1 MGSNTQEKFSLKAL
15 PGLIIDTYKSWMSH
29 DPFRSSAVVAYY
41 AILSLPALLVIIVN
55 VVGAVWGTEIVQG
68 KLTEE
73 FSMALGSDA
82 ATSIQGMIAET
93 QNEHK
98 STLSSIIGVGVL
110 LFAATGVVYHL
121 KISLNAIWRIK
132 SDPQAKIK
140 KVVLDRMLSFAFI
153 LAIGFLLLISFMVT
167 AAISVLNDFIR
178 QVLPDILLYVAY
190 GIDFL
195 ISIAII
201 SVLFGLMFK
210 YLPDANVKWPS
221 VRIGAV
227 ITALLF
233 VLGKSALGY
242 YFGQAEP
249 GSTYGAA
256 GTVVL
261 ILLWVS
267 YSCLI
272 LFFGAE
278 FTYNYAE
285 RFGSGIEPN
294 SRAVATSNPKTT

>member
-1 MGSNTQEKFSLKAL
+1 MSKDKSRQFSLKAL
-15 PGLIIDTYKSWMSH
+15 PGLIVDTYKSWLSN

-55 VVGAVWGTEIVQG
+55 LVGAVWGTEIVQG
-68 KLTEE
+68 KLTDE

-82 ATSIQGMIAET
+82 ATSIQAMIEET
-93 QNEHK
+93 QSVEK
-98 STLSSIIGVGVL
+98 STLSSIIGISIL

-132 SDPQAKIK
+132 PDPQAKIK
-140 KVVLDRMLSFAFI
+140 KVIIDRVLSFAFI

-178 QVLPDILLYVAY
+178 EVLPDVLLYAAY
-190 GIDFL
+190 TIDFL

-210 YLPDANVKWPS
+210 YLPDAKVKWPS
-221 VRIGAV
+221 VKIGAV
-227 ITALLF
+227 LTALLF

-242 YFGQAEP
+242 YFGLAEP

-256 GTVVL
+256 GTIVL

-285 RFGSGIEPN
+285 KFGYGIKPN
-294 SRAVATSNPKTT
+294 SRAVNREDIC

>member
-1 MGSNTQEKFSLKAL
+1 MSKDNSKQFSIKAL
-15 PGLIIDTYKSWMSH
+15 PGLVVDTYKSWLSN
-29 DPFRSSAVVAYY
+29 DPFRSSAVMAYY

-55 VVGAVWGTEIVQG
+55 VVGAVWGAEIVQG

-82 ATSIQGMIAET
+82 ATSIKTMIEET
-93 QNEHK
+93 QSAEK
-98 STLSSIIGVGVL
+98 STLSSIIGIGIL

-132 SDPQAKIK
+132 PDPQAKIK
-140 KVVLDRMLSFAFI
+140 KVIIDRVLSFAFI
-153 LAIGFLLLISFMVT
+153 LAIGFLLLISFIVT

-178 QVLPDILLYVAY
+178 EVLPDVLLYAAY
-190 GIDFL
+190 AIDFL

-210 YLPDANVKWPS
+210 YLPDAKVKWPT
-221 VRIGAV
+221 VKIGA
-227 ITALLF
+227 ILTALLF

-242 YFGQAEP
+242 YFGLAEP

-256 GTVVL
+256 GTIVL

-285 RFGSGIEPN
+285 KFGYGIKPN
-294 SRAVATSNPKTT
+294 SRAVRDKEPC

>member
-1 MGSNTQEKFSLKAL
+1 MSKDNSKQFSIKAL
-15 PGLIIDTYKSWMSH
+15 PGLIVDTYKSWLSN

-55 VVGAVWGTEIVQG
+55 VVGAVWGAEIVQG

-82 ATSIQGMIAET
+82 ATSIKTMIEET
-93 QNEHK
+93 QSAEK
-98 STLSSIIGVGVL
+98 STLSSIIGIGIL

-132 SDPQAKIK
+132 PDPQAKIK
-140 KVVLDRMLSFAFI
+140 KVIIDRVLSFAFI
-153 LAIGFLLLISFMVT
+153 LAIGFLLLISFIVT

-178 QVLPDILLYVAY
+178 EVLPDVLLYAAY
-190 GIDFL
+190 AIDFL

-210 YLPDANVKWPS
+210 YLPDAKVKWPT
-221 VRIGAV
+221 VKIGA
-227 ITALLF
+227 ILTALLF

-242 YFGQAEP
+242 HFGLAEP

-256 GTVVL
+256 GTIVL

-285 RFGSGIEPN
+285 KFGYGIKPN
-294 SRAVATSNPKTT
+294 SRAVRDKEPC

>member
-1 MGSNTQEKFSLKAL
+1 MGHHKKDQFSFKAFL
-15 PGLIIDTYKSWMSH
+15 NLLLDTYKSWLSH

-55 VVGAVWGTEIVQG
+55 IVGAVWGTEIVQG

-73 FSMALGSDA
+73 FSMALGRDA
-82 ATSIQGMIAET
+82 AASIQAMITET
-93 QNEHK
+93 QSEHK
-98 STLSSIIGVGVL
+98 STISTIIGIGVL
-110 LFAATGVVYHL
+110 LFGATGVFYHL

-132 SDPQAKIK
+132 ADPNAKIK
-140 KVVLDRMLSFAFI
+140 KVVIDRVLSFAFI
-153 LAIGFLLLISFMVT
+153 LAIGFLLLVSFIVT

-178 QVLPDILLYVAY
+178 QVLPDVLLYVAY
-190 GIDFL
+190 TLDFL
-195 ISIAII
+195 ISTGII
-201 SVLFGLMFK
+201 SVLFGLIFK
-210 YLPDANVKWPS
+210 YLPDANIKWPS
-221 VRIGAV
+221 VKIGAV
-227 ITALLF
+227 LTALLF
-233 VLGKSALGY
+233 VMGKSALGY

-256 GTVVL
+256 GTIVL

-278 FTYNYAE
+278 FTYNYAKK
-285 RFGSGIEPN
+285 FGYGIEPN
-294 SRAVATSNPKTT
+294 SRAVSKEDIC

>member
-1 MGSNTQEKFSLKAL
+1 MYSNEKNEKFTLKAL
-15 PGLIIDTYKSWMSH
+15 PSLIVDTYRSWMSN

-82 ATSIQGMIAET
+82 ATSIKTMIEET
-93 QNEHK
+93 QSVEK
-98 STLSSIIGVGVL
+98 STLSSIIGISIL

-132 SDPQAKIK
+132 PDPQAKIK
-140 KVVLDRMLSFAFI
+140 KVIIDRVLSFAFI
-153 LAIGFLLLISFMVT
+153 LAIGFLLLISFIVT

-178 QVLPDILLYVAY
+178 KVLPDVLLYAAY
-190 GIDFL
+190 TIDFL

-210 YLPDANVKWPS
+210 YLPDAMVKWPS
-221 VRIGAV
+221 VKIGAV
-227 ITALLF
+227 LTALLF

-242 YFGQAEP
+242 YFGLAEP

-256 GTVVL
+256 GTIVL

-285 RFGSGIEPN
+285 RFGHGIKPN
-294 SRAVATSNPKTT
+294 SRAVKENEPC

>member
-1 MGSNTQEKFSLKAL
+1 MYSNEKNEKFTLKAL
-15 PGLIIDTYKSWMSH
+15 PSLIVDTYRSWMSN

-41 AILSLPALLVIIVN
+41 AIISLPALLVIIVN

-82 ATSIQGMIAET
+82 ATSIKTMIEET
-93 QNEHK
+93 QSVEK
-98 STLSSIIGVGVL
+98 STLSSIIGISIL

-132 SDPQAKIK
+132 PDPQAKIK
-140 KVVLDRMLSFAFI
+140 KVIIDRVLSFAFI
-153 LAIGFLLLISFMVT
+153 LAIGFLLLISFIVT

-178 QVLPDILLYVAY
+178 KVLPDVLLYAAY
-190 GIDFL
+190 TIDFL

-210 YLPDANVKWPS
+210 YLPDAMVKWPS
-221 VRIGAV
+221 VKIGAV
-227 ITALLF
+227 LTALLF

-242 YFGQAEP
+242 YFGLAEP

-256 GTVVL
+256 GTIVL

-285 RFGSGIEPN
+285 RFGHGIKPN
-294 SRAVATSNPKTT
+294 SRAVKENEPC

>member
-1 MGSNTQEKFSLKAL
+1 MEQNNREQFSFKAL
-15 PGLIIDTYKSWMSH
+15 PRLLVDTYTSWMSH
-29 DPFRSSAVVAYY
+29 DPFRASAVVAYY
-41 AILSLPALLVIIVN
+41 AILSMPALLVIIVN
-55 VVGAVWGTEIVQG
+55 LVGAVWGTEIVQG

-82 ATSIQGMIAET
+82 AVAIQSMISET
-93 QNEHK
+93 QSGHK
-98 STLSSIIGVGVL
+98 STLSSIIGIGIL

-121 KISLNAIWRIK
+121 KISLNAIWRVK

-140 KVVLDRMLSFAFI
+140 KVILDRILSFAFI

-167 AAISVLNDFIR
+167 AAISILNDFIR
-178 QVLPDILLYVAY
+178 EVLPDVLLYVAY

-201 SVLFGLMFK
+201 SVLFALMFK
-210 YLPDANVKWPS
+210 YLPDAKVKWPS
-221 VRIGAV
+221 VKIGAV
-227 ITALLF
+227 LTALLF
-233 VLGKSALGY
+233 VMGKSALGY

-278 FTYNYAE
+278 FTYNYAD
-285 RFGSGIEPN
+285 RFGFSIEPN
-294 SRAVATSNPKTT
+294 SRAVKDNEPC

>member
-1 MGSNTQEKFSLKAL
+1 MSKDKSRQFSLKAL
-15 PGLIIDTYKSWMSH
+15 PGLIVDTYKSWLSN

-55 VVGAVWGTEIVQG
+55 LVGAVWGTEIVQG
-68 KLTEE
+68 KLTDE

-82 ATSIQGMIAET
+82 ATSIQAMIEET
-93 QNEHK
+93 QSVEK
-98 STLSSIIGVGVL
+98 STLSSIIGIGIL

-132 SDPQAKIK
+132 PDPQAKIK
-140 KVVLDRMLSFAFI
+140 KVIIDRVLSFAFI

-167 AAISVLNDFIR
+167 AAISILNDFIR
-178 QVLPDILLYVAY
+178 EVLPDVLLYAAY
-190 GIDFL
+190 TIDFL

-210 YLPDANVKWPS
+210 YLPDAKVKWPS
-221 VRIGAV
+221 VKIGAV
-227 ITALLF
+227 LTALLF

-242 YFGQAEP
+242 YFGLAEP

-256 GTVVL
+256 GTIVL

-285 RFGSGIEPN
+285 RFGRSIKPN
-294 SRAVATSNPKTT
+294 SRAVNREDIC

>member
-1 MGSNTQEKFSLKAL
+1 MDNENSEQFSFKAL
-15 PGLIIDTYKSWMSH
+15 PSLIADTYKSWLSH

-55 VVGAVWGTEIVQG
+55 VIGAVWGTEIVQG

-82 ATSIQGMIAET
+82 ATSIQAMILET
-93 QNEHK
+93 QSEQK
-98 STLSSIIGVGVL
+98 STLSSIIGIGIL

-140 KVVLDRMLSFAFI
+140 KVILDRVLSFAFI
-153 LAIGFLLLISFMVT
+153 LAIGFLLLISFIVT
-167 AAISVLNDFIR
+167 AAISILNDFIR
-178 QVLPDILLYVAY
+178 EVLPDVLLYAAY
-190 GIDFL
+190 TIDFL

-210 YLPDANVKWPS
+210 YLPDAKVKWPT
-221 VRIGAV
+221 VKVGAV
-227 ITALLF
+227 LTALLF

-242 YFGQAEP
+242 YFGLAEP

-256 GTVVL
+256 GTIVL

-285 RFGSGIEPN
+285 RFGRGIKPN
-294 SRAVATSNPKTT
+294 SRAVRDKDPC

>member
-1 MGSNTQEKFSLKAL
+1 MDNDNSEQFSFKAL
-15 PGLIIDTYKSWMSH
+15 PSLIVETYKSWLSN

-82 ATSIQGMIAET
+82 ATSIQAMIEET
-93 QNEHK
+93 QSVEK
-98 STLSSIIGVGVL
+98 STLSSIIGIGIL

-132 SDPQAKIK
+132 SDPEVKIK
-140 KVVLDRMLSFAFI
+140 KVIIDRVLSFAFI
-153 LAIGFLLLISFMVT
+153 LAIGFLLLISFIVT
-167 AAISVLNDFIR
+167 AAISILNDFIR
-178 QVLPDILLYVAY
+178 EVLPDVLLYAAY
-190 GIDFL
+190 TIDFL

-210 YLPDANVKWPS
+210 YLPDAKVKWPT
-221 VRIGAV
+221 VKVGA
-227 ITALLF
+227 ILTALLF

-242 YFGQAEP
+242 YFGLAEP

-256 GTVVL
+256 GTIVL

-285 RFGSGIEPN
+285 RFGRGIKPN
-294 SRAVATSNPKTT
+294 SRAVSNKKMC

>member
-1 MGSNTQEKFSLKAL
+1 MEQKNREKFSFKAL
-15 PGLIIDTYKSWMSH
+15 PRLLVDTYTSWMSH
-29 DPFRSSAVVAYY
+29 DPFRASAVVAYY

-55 VVGAVWGTEIVQG
+55 LVGAVWGTEIVQG

-82 ATSIQGMIAET
+82 AVSIQSMISET
-93 QNEHK
+93 QSGHK
-98 STLSSIIGVGVL
+98 STLSSIIGIGIL

-132 SDPQAKIK
+132 SDPQAKIN
-140 KVVLDRMLSFAFI
+140 KVILDRVLSFAFI

-167 AAISVLNDFIR
+167 AAISILNDFIR
-178 QVLPDILLYVAY
+178 EVLPDVLLYVAY

-201 SVLFGLMFK
+201 SVLFALMFK
-210 YLPDANVKWPS
+210 YLPDAKVKWPS
-221 VRIGAV
+221 VKIGAL

-256 GTVVL
+256 GTIVL

-285 RFGSGIEPN
+285 RFGQGIKPN
-294 SRAVATSNPKTT
+294 SRAIKENEPC

>member
-1 MGSNTQEKFSLKAL
+1 MDNDNSEQFSFKAL
-15 PGLIIDTYKSWMSH
+15 PSLIVETYKSWLSN

-55 VVGAVWGTEIVQG
+55 VVGAFWGTEIVQG

-82 ATSIQGMIAET
+82 ATSIKAMIEET
-93 QNEHK
+93 QSVEK
-98 STLSSIIGVGVL
+98 STLSSIIGIGIL

-132 SDPQAKIK
+132 SDPEAKIK
-140 KVVLDRMLSFAFI
+140 KVILDRVLSFAFI
-153 LAIGFLLLISFMVT
+153 LAIGFLLLISFIVT
-167 AAISVLNDFIR
+167 AAISILNDFISE
-178 QVLPDILLYVAY
+178 VLPDVLLYAAY
-190 GIDFL
+190 TIDFL

-210 YLPDANVKWPS
+210 YLPDAKVKWPT
-221 VRIGAV
+221 VKVGALL
-227 ITALLF
+227 TALLF

-242 YFGQAEP
+242 YFGLAEP

-256 GTVVL
+256 GTIVL

-285 RFGSGIEPN
+285 RFGRGIKPN
-294 SRAVATSNPKTT
+294 SRAVKENDPC

>member
-1 MGSNTQEKFSLKAL
+1 MSKDNSKQFSIKAL
-15 PGLIIDTYKSWMSH
+15 PGLIVDTYKSWLSN

-55 VVGAVWGTEIVQG
+55 VVGAVWGAEIVQG

-82 ATSIQGMIAET
+82 ATSIKTMIEET
-93 QNEHK
+93 QSAEK
-98 STLSSIIGVGVL
+98 STLSSIIGIGIL

-132 SDPQAKIK
+132 PDPQAKIK
-140 KVVLDRMLSFAFI
+140 KVIIDRVLSFAFI
-153 LAIGFLLLISFMVT
+153 LAIGFLLLISFIVT

-178 QVLPDILLYVAY
+178 EVLPDVLLYAAY
-190 GIDFL
+190 AIDFL

-210 YLPDANVKWPS
+210 YLPDAKVKWPT
-221 VRIGAV
+221 VKIGA
-227 ITALLF
+227 ILTALLF

-242 YFGQAEP
+242 YFGLAEP

-256 GTVVL
+256 GTIVL

-285 RFGSGIEPN
+285 KFGYGIKPN
-294 SRAVATSNPKTT
+294 SRAVRDKEPC

>member
-1 MGSNTQEKFSLKAL
+1 MSKDNSKQFSIKAL
-15 PGLIIDTYKSWMSH
+15 PGLIVDTYKSWLSN

-55 VVGAVWGTEIVQG
+55 VVGAVWGAEIVQG

-82 ATSIQGMIAET
+82 ATSIKTMIEET
-93 QNEHK
+93 QSAEK
-98 STLSSIIGVGVL
+98 STLSSIIGIGIL

-132 SDPQAKIK
+132 PDPQAKIK
-140 KVVLDRMLSFAFI
+140 KVIIDRVLSFAFI
-153 LAIGFLLLISFMVT
+153 LAIGFLLLISFIVT

-178 QVLPDILLYVAY
+178 EVLPDVLLYAAY
-190 GIDFL
+190 TIDFL

-210 YLPDANVKWPS
+210 YLPDAKVKWPT
-221 VRIGAV
+221 VKIGA
-227 ITALLF
+227 ILTSLLF

-242 YFGQAEP
+242 YFGLAEP

-256 GTVVL
+256 GTIVL

-285 RFGSGIEPN
+285 KFGYGIKPN
-294 SRAVATSNPKTT
+294 SRAVRDKEPC

>member
-1 MGSNTQEKFSLKAL
+1 MDNDNSERFSFKAL
-15 PGLIIDTYKSWMSH
+15 PSLIVDTYKSWLSK

-55 VVGAVWGTEIVQG
+55 LVGAVWGTEIVQG

-82 ATSIQGMIAET
+82 ATSIQAMIEET
-93 QNEHK
+93 QSAEK
-98 STLSSIIGVGVL
+98 STLSSIIGIGIL

-121 KISLNAIWRIK
+121 KISLNAIWKIK
-132 SDPQAKIK
+132 SDPEAKIK
-140 KVVLDRMLSFAFI
+140 KVIIDRVLSFAFI
-153 LAIGFLLLISFMVT
+153 LAIGFLLLISFIVT
-167 AAISVLNDFIR
+167 AAISILNDFIR
-178 QVLPDILLYVAY
+178 EVLPDVLLYAAY
-190 GIDFL
+190 TIDFL

-210 YLPDANVKWPS
+210 YLPDAKVKWPP
-221 VRIGAV
+221 VKIGA
-227 ITALLF
+227 ILTALLF

-242 YFGQAEP
+242 YFGLAEP

-256 GTVVL
+256 GTIVL

-285 RFGSGIEPN
+285 RFGHGIKPN
-294 SRAVATSNPKTT
+294 SRAVKENEPC